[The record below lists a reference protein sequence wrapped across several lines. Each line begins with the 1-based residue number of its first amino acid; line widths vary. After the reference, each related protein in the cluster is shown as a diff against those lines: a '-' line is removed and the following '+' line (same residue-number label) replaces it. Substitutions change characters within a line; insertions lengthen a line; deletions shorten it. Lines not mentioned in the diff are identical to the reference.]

1 MAVSGQIGS
10 YSFGEKPQVH
20 SKNHPCI
27 ILDVSLP
34 NTLGQI
40 AQGTVIGVDTTS
52 GDFVVYD
59 PTAVDANGN
68 PIHEPYGVLTEDI
81 DTAQNTLAKILVFG
95 VVYRDAINVNDGPP
109 SADDEKAL
117 RNLNIYVVDRV

>member
-27 ILDVSLP
+27 ILDVALP

-40 AQGTVIGVDTTS
+40 AQGTVIGVDT
-52 GDFVVYD
+52 
-59 PTAVDANGN
+59 
-68 PIHEPYGVLTEDI
+68 
-81 DTAQNTLAKILVFG
+81 DTIQNTLAKILLCSYLPRSG
-95 VVYRDAINVNDGPP
+95 RSPQPRP
-109 SADDEKAL
+109 S
-117 RNLNIYVVDRV
+117 